1 MFTEEIESKFGLLA
15 FHLFLQAL
23 VNQVAATIY
32 ARFHRK
38 KLPTGKAVYGVFTRD
53 YQYNT
58 LNSQVIVVM
67 LITSLLHTGRH
78 PFPSSLYVLPEEVW
92 VVCIWGCQVISLTQT
107 KIELIQLL
115 G

>member
-1 MFTEEIESKFGLLA
+1 MTSPL
-15 FHLFLQAL
+15 HCTLQAL

-38 KLPTGKAVYGVFTRD
+38 KLPAGKAVYGVFTRD

-67 LITSLLHTGRH
+67 LIILQVFYIPVTIIFLHH
-78 PFPSSLYVLPEEVW
+78 PMYYLRQS
-92 VVCIWGCQVISLTQT
+92 G
-107 KIELIQLL
+107 
-115 G
+115 

>member
-1 MFTEEIESKFGLLA
+1 MTSPLHCI
-15 FHLFLQAL
+15 LQAL

-38 KLPTGKAVYGVFTRD
+38 KLPAGKAVYGVFTRD

-67 LITSLLHTGRH
+67 LITSLLHSSRH
-78 PFPSSLYVLPEEVW
+78 PFPSSLYVLPEAVW
-92 VVCIWGCQVISLTQT
+92 VVCI
-107 KIELIQLL
+107 
-115 G
+115 

>member
-1 MFTEEIESKFGLLA
+1 MTSPL
-15 FHLFLQAL
+15 HYTLQAL

-38 KLPTGKAVYGVFTRD
+38 KLPAGKAVYGVFTRD

-67 LITSLLHTGRH
+67 LITSLLH
-78 PFPSSLYVLPEEVW
+78 SSLYVLLEAVW
-92 VVCIWGCQVISLTQT
+92 VVFI
-107 KIELIQLL
+107 
-115 G
+115 

>member
-1 MFTEEIESKFGLLA
+1 MTSRL
-15 FHLFLQAL
+15 HYTLQAL

-38 KLPTGKAVYGVFTRD
+38 KLPAGKAVYGVFTRD

-67 LITSLLHTGRH
+67 LITSLLH
-78 PFPSSLYVLPEEVW
+78 SSLYVLLEAVW
-92 VVCIWGCQVISLTQT
+92 VVFI
-107 KIELIQLL
+107 
-115 G
+115 